1 MARHNKEMTTETK
14 QMILRLKREGY
25 AHRKIAEIIGR
36 DHSTITKFL
45 KRYDERNS
53 VENKPKTGRKK
64 LVTERSV
71 KVNRRETLIDLT
83 NIVNERLPRPVST
96 RTVRRRLKFHGY
108 TRRRVRKT
116 LTVSLKKRKNRVNW
130 CRGKLAMSVQ
140 LYWKRNILRWNTSSC
155 WSWHASA
162 CLEKGWR
169 NLATW
174 MCWFEGWPPC
184 SSDVLGMHYLW

>member
-64 LVTERSV
+64 LVTERGDRVILRSV
-71 KVNRRETLIDLT
+71 KVNRRETLRDLT
-83 NIVNERLPRPVST
+83 NIVNERLPWPIST

-116 LTVSLKKRKNRVNW
+116 NSVIEKPKKS
-130 CRGKLAMSVQ
+130 CKLVQ
-140 LYWKRNILRWNTSSC
+140 R
-155 WSWHASA
+155 
-162 CLEKGWR
+162 
-169 NLATW
+169 
-174 MCWFEGWPPC
+174 
-184 SSDVLGMHYLW
+184 

>member
-1 MARHNKEMTTETK
+1 MTTETK
-14 QMILRLKREGY
+14 QQMILRLKREGY

-64 LVTERSV
+64 LVTERGDCVILHSV
-71 KVNRRETLIDLT
+71 KVNRRETLRDLT

-116 LTVSLKKRKNRVNW
+116 LTVSLKNRNNRVNW
-130 CRGKLAMSVQ
+130 CRGNLAMSVQ
-140 LYWKRNILRWNTSSC
+140 LYWKRNILR
-155 WSWHASA
+155 
-162 CLEKGWR
+162 
-169 NLATW
+169 
-174 MCWFEGWPPC
+174 
-184 SSDVLGMHYLW
+184 

>member
-64 LVTERSV
+64 LVTERGDRVILRSV
-71 KVNRRETLIDLT
+71 KVNRRETLRDLT
-83 NIVNERLPRPVST
+83 NIVHERLPRPVST
-96 RTVRRRLKFHGY
+96 RTVRRRLKFHMV
-108 TRRRVRKT
+108 TRGVEFGR
-116 LTVSLKKRKNRVNW
+116 L
-130 CRGKLAMSVQ
+130 
-140 LYWKRNILRWNTSSC
+140 
-155 WSWHASA
+155 
-162 CLEKGWR
+162 
-169 NLATW
+169 
-174 MCWFEGWPPC
+174 
-184 SSDVLGMHYLW
+184 

>member
-36 DHSTITKFL
+36 DHSTIKKFL

-64 LVTERSV
+64 LVTERRDRVILRSV
-71 KVNRRETLIDLT
+71 KVKRRETLRDLT

-96 RTVRRRLKFHGY
+96 RTVRRRLKFRSY
-108 TRRRVRKT
+108 TKRRVRKT
-116 LTVSLKKRKNRVNW
+116 LT
-130 CRGKLAMSVQ
+130 
-140 LYWKRNILRWNTSSC
+140 
-155 WSWHASA
+155 
-162 CLEKGWR
+162 EKI
-169 NLATW
+169 
-174 MCWFEGWPPC
+174 
-184 SSDVLGMHYLW
+184 V

>member
-64 LVTERSV
+64 LVTERGDRVILRSV

-83 NIVNERLPRPVST
+83 NIVNERLPWPVST

-116 LTVSLKKRKNRVNW
+116 LTVSLKNRKNRVN
-130 CRGKLAMSVQ
+130 
-140 LYWKRNILRWNTSSC
+140 
-155 WSWHASA
+155 
-162 CLEKGWR
+162 
-169 NLATW
+169 
-174 MCWFEGWPPC
+174 
-184 SSDVLGMHYLW
+184 

>member
-45 KRYDERNS
+45 KRYDEKNS

-64 LVTERSV
+64 LVTERGDRVILRSV
-71 KVNRRETLIDLT
+71 KVKRRETLRDLT

-108 TRRRVRKT
+108 TRRRIRKT
-116 LTVSLKKRKNRVNW
+116 LSVIKKPKKIV
-130 CRGKLAMSVQ
+130 
-140 LYWKRNILRWNTSSC
+140 
-155 WSWHASA
+155 
-162 CLEKGWR
+162 
-169 NLATW
+169 
-174 MCWFEGWPPC
+174 
-184 SSDVLGMHYLW
+184 

>member
-25 AHRKIAEIIGR
+25 AHRQIAEIIGR
-36 DHSTITKFL
+36 GHSTITKFL

-64 LVTERSV
+64 LVTERGDRVILRSV
-71 KVNRRETLIDLT
+71 KVNRRETLRDLT
-83 NIVNERLPRPVST
+83 NIVNERLPRPVFT

-116 LTVSLKKRKNRVNW
+116 LTVSLKNRKKS
-130 CRGKLAMSVQ
+130 CKLVQ
-140 LYWKRNILRWNTSSC
+140 R
-155 WSWHASA
+155 
-162 CLEKGWR
+162 
-169 NLATW
+169 
-174 MCWFEGWPPC
+174 
-184 SSDVLGMHYLW
+184 